1 VPTAKELPAC
11 GRLDRFPRTPS
22 DPMPTAHLSSESITL
37 GVAAGLA
44 AALASAVSYLVSRHH
59 GNRAGGGSTRLLVLG
74 HAVMGL
80 ACLPAGCWLAPAEW
94 PASGGWLG
102 PLAGS
107 VGCYLAGQAAVFAA
121 LKQTAASRIAPLL
134 GLKLVM
140 LATLV
145 SFLPGDGLDG
155 RQWLAVAVSV
165 GAAGLL
171 LRGGALPPAAL
182 AAVLAACLGF
192 AVSDLCIVALIDALQ
207 PAATHSGLP
216 MSRLQAGTLA
226 MAVTYVACGAV
237 AAVALAI
244 EPGIRPRDR
253 QDVIAAAQYAA
264 AWLGSMVALYACFGL
279 IGAVFGNVLQATRGV
294 MAIAIGA
301 LLARAGWHD
310 LEERVDRAT
319 FLRRLAAAGLM
330 VFAILLYAVDVR

>member
-1 VPTAKELPAC
+1 
-11 GRLDRFPRTPS
+11 
-22 DPMPTAHLSSESITL
+22 MPTAHPSPASIAL

-44 AALASAVSYLVSRHH
+44 AALASAVSYLISRHH
-59 GNRAGGGSTRLLVLG
+59 GNRAGGGSLRLLVLG

-80 ACLPAGCWLAPAEW
+80 ACLPVCWWLAPTEW
-94 PASGGWLG
+94 PATPGWLG

-121 LKQTAASRIAPLL
+121 LKRVAASRIAPLL

-140 LATLV
+140 LAAIV
-145 SFLPGDGLDG
+145 SLLPGGSLDG
-155 RQWLAVAVSV
+155 RQWLAVGLSV
-165 GAAGLL
+165 AAAAMLQ
-171 LRGGALPPAAL
+171 RGGALPPAAL

-192 AVSDLCIVALIDALQ
+192 AISDLCIVALIDALQ
-207 PAATHSGLP
+207 SSRMASGLP
-216 MSRLQAGTLA
+216 LSRLHAGSLA
-226 MAVTYVACGAV
+226 MAITYVACGLV

-244 EPGIRPRDR
+244 DPGLRPRDR
-253 QDVIAAAQYAA
+253 RDATAAVQYAT
-264 AWLGSMVALYACFGL
+264 AWLGGMVALYACFGL

-294 MAIAIGA
+294 MAITIGA
-301 LLARAGWHD
+301 VLARAGWHD

-330 VFAILLYAVDVR
+330 VLAILLYVADVM